1 MPTFQAKLKVA
12 KVERV
17 NGWDQITAYPVYSPD
32 PADPNYSYSQ
42 ATPSGQL
49 NLTISN
55 QNLLGKIKENQ
66 VYLIDFTEV
75 SAEPQVP
82 AHLIPPPPAPPVPHS
97 RMTEP
102 SKDQEPA
109 GSPSESAPSSDSPK
123 SEAQEPVHS
132 PS

>member
-17 NGWDQITAYPVYSPD
+17 NGWDQITLYPVYSPD

-49 NLTISN
+49 SLTISN
-55 QNLLGKIKENQ
+55 PNLLGKIKENQ
-66 VYLIDFTEV
+66 VYLLDFTEV
-75 SAEPQVP
+75 TDEPKIP
-82 AHLIPPPPAPPVPHS
+82 AHVIPPPPAPPA
-97 RMTEP
+97 RIA
-102 SKDQEPA
+102 EPA
-109 GSPSESAPSSDSPK
+109 KDKAPEESPSESEHSSSESPK
-123 SEAQEPVHS
+123 TEAPEPVHS

>member
-17 NGWDQITAYPVYSPD
+17 NGWDQITLYPVYSPD

-42 ATPSGQL
+42 ATPSGEL
-49 NLTISN
+49 KLTISN
-55 QNLLGKIKENQ
+55 RNLLGQIKENQ
-66 VYLIDFTEV
+66 VYLLDFTEV

-82 AHLIPPPPAPPVPHS
+82 AHLIPPPPAPPVRQADSVPE
-97 RMTEP
+97 RLVPE
-102 SKDQEPA
+102 
-109 GSPSESAPSSDSPK
+109 SPSESPSS
-123 SEAQEPVHS
+123 SETKPEEKESEVGS